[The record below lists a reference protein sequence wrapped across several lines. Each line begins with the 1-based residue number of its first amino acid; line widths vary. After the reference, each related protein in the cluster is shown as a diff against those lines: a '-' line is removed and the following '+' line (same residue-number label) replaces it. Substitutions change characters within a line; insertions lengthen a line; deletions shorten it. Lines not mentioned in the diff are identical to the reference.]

1 MTFHAQAFYR
11 HPEPSEFLEPPALN
25 DHEAHGLQKRP
36 TFAKRYTCQGV
47 IKAQTNFCLPQ
58 EFIVRKSA
66 VDLRQSRK
74 FVRKDK
80 MLDKREM
87 HPSATAPQHLFA
99 CSCARPCFALSS
111 DQLRR
116 PLSAPSP
123 CSASPF
129 ASFSFLPAADETIIG
144 TYVCV
149 KHMFENLFVF
159 YFMHVLSPRRLRS
172 AFLLSLTCKV

>member
-1 MTFHAQAFYR
+1 MTVHARAFDK

-25 DHEAHGLQKRP
+25 DHETHGLQKRP
-36 TFAKRYTCQGV
+36 IFAKPYTCQCV

-58 EFIVRKSA
+58 EFVFRKSA
-66 VDLRQSRK
+66 VDLRQNRK
-74 FVRKDK
+74 LVRKDK
-80 MLDKREM
+80 MLDKREI

-99 CSCARPCFALSS
+99 CACARPCFALSS
-111 DQLRR
+111 DQLRG

-129 ASFSFLPAADETIIG
+129 ASFSFLPAADETITR

-149 KHMFENLFVF
+149 KPIFENLFVF
-159 YFMHVLSPRRLRS
+159 YFMHVLSPP
-172 AFLLSLTCKV
+172 